1 MTSRGDNQVA
11 RVILAVTQKTAKSVA
26 LLISGGLLILNLTAC
41 GGSSWLGLGGS
52 SEVSQ
57 PLAATSAPSQPAT
70 PPVAF
75 GQIFGAPTNVAAK
88 FNESLASAGKE
99 QNVQIV
105 QGGDAEYTVKG
116 YLVATAE
123 SKGIRL
129 TYKWD
134 ISDKAGKRLKRIE
147 GGEIVSEKKAGDPWA
162 AVSDAAIQTVA
173 NKTVAALQEWL
184 MKPAP
189 AAAATPVA
197 NARPAAAPGHAAAM
211 TPAPAAAPKGDSVV
225 MVIPVAGAPGDGQ
238 SALADAMKK
247 HLTEKGIKVT
257 DVKTPGAYS
266 VKGTVTMGAAEGGQ
280 QPITIRW
287 SVIDPAGKQ
296 IGNAVV
302 QKNKV
307 DQGSLDVNWGQV
319 ADIAAGAAAV
329 ELAKIAPKPA
339 T

>member
-57 PLAATSAPSQPAT
+57 PLAATAAPGQPAT

-75 GQIFGAPTNVAAK
+75 GQIFGAPTNTAAK
-88 FNESLASAGKE
+88 FNESLAAAGKE
-99 QNVQIV
+99 QNVQLV
-105 QGGDAEYTVKG
+105 SAGDAEYTIKG
-116 YLVATAE
+116 YLTAGAE
-123 SKGIRL
+123 SKGIKL
-129 TYKWD
+129 NYKWD
-134 ISDKAGKRLKRIE
+134 ISDKAGKRVKRIE
-147 GGEIVSEKKAGDPWA
+147 GGEIISEKKAGDPWA
-162 AVSDAAIQTVA
+162 LVDDAAIQTVS
-173 NKTVAALQEWL
+173 NKTVASLRDWL

-197 NARPAAAPGHAAAM
+197 SARPAAAGHAAVM
-211 TPAPAAAPKGDSVV
+211 TPAAAPKGEAVV
-225 MVIPVAGAPGDGQ
+225 VVIPVTGAPGDGQ

-247 HLTEKGIKVT
+247 HLTDKGIKVT

-266 VKGTVTMGAAEGGQ
+266 VKGTVTMSAAEGGQ

-296 IGNAVV
+296 VGNAVV
-302 QKNKV
+302 QKNKI
-307 DQGSLDVNWGQV
+307 DQGSLDVTWGPV

-329 ELAKIAPKPA
+329 ELAKIAPRPA